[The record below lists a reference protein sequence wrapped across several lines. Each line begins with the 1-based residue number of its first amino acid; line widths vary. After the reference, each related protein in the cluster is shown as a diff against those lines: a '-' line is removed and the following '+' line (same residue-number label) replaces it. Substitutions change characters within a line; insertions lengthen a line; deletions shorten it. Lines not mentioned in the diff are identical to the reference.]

1 MWSKPMTN
9 TNNQNR
15 DKRNNAPVT
24 RNAASARNREDV
36 ITMTL
41 TAPCESAILK
51 DFMGRSQ
58 GLMQTM
64 FERVGALKQMV
75 AKDAKLLKMINL
87 WQETNITIAAKQIG
101 EIATRREAIELEM
114 GDELQIPNLTI
125 PDWSFTFEVVHPIC
139 REMTKIIGDVNE
151 EIKANE
157 RLFFAGIMD
166 EEGVERVK
174 RETLSAMSGVIDR
187 IAKATRPGKR
197 VATDGLKSSYSP
209 SQLAAYIRKGFRLDF
224 ADAPQSYISL
234 IEEYEQ
240 KTSMYKTIVDR
251 STPVEVGQVTQVKAE
266 TIASTESPHVEAS
279 PKTAK
284 KVPVSNVAPTVKKTP
299 KTKKAAIQTKDK
311 KVA

>member
-1 MWSKPMTN
+1 MTS
-9 TNNQNR
+9 TNNQNTDRRKNPSLTR
-15 DKRNNAPVT
+15 DAAP
-24 RNAASARNREDV
+24 ARIREDV

-75 AKDAKLLKMINL
+75 AKDAKLLRMINL
-87 WQETNITIAAKQIG
+87 WQETNITIATKQIG
-101 EIATRREAIELEM
+101 EIETRREAIELEM
-114 GDELQIPNLTI
+114 GDDLQIPNLTI

-139 REMTKIIGDVNE
+139 REMTNLIGNVNE

-157 RLFFAGIMD
+157 RLFFAGVMD

-197 VATDGLKSSYSP
+197 VSTDNIKSSYSP

-251 STPVEVGQVTQVKAE
+251 SAPVEAGQVKADKALPDTGKDVPVSSVAE
-266 TIASTESPHVEAS
+266 
-279 PKTAK
+279 TAK
-284 KVPVSNVAPTVKKTP
+284 KASKTD
-299 KTKKAAIQTKDK
+299 KAATQTKDK